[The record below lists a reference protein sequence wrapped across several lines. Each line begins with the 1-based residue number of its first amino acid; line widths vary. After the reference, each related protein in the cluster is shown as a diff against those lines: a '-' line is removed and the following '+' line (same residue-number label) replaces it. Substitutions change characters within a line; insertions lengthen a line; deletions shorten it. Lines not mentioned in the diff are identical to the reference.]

1 MRLWFRGLVMDTLE
15 GDFVGSAEGGFWF
28 SNAEGR
34 RDLEML
40 TGFVVRE
47 ARIGYLDEIVRAPR
61 EGMWIQGRSGVE
73 VEWLGMSGKR

>member
-1 MRLWFRGLVMDTLE
+1 MDTLE
-15 GDFVGSAEGGFWF
+15 GDFEGSAEGGFWF

-61 EGMWIQGRSGVE
+61 EGM
-73 VEWLGMSGKR
+73 